1 MQSIPTRRS
10 YQGNQAISTTFAQ
23 WTGQIILADLE
34 ENGIKSTGV
43 ERKSQENHRKITG
56 DVLRAFRSS
65 HPRTALQPHPAPGAR
80 PPSPPCPLL
89 AAYNAFPACS

>member
-34 ENGIKSTGV
+34 QNGIKSTGV
-43 ERKSQENHRKITG
+43 ERKSQENHR
-56 DVLRAFRSS
+56 RRS
-65 HPRTALQPHPAPGAR
+65 
-80 PPSPPCPLL
+80 
-89 AAYNAFPACS
+89 